1 VISARVFR
9 AGEELTDVP
18 VDDLSRLRS
27 QPDTLVWVDVTGGTD
42 EEIDQMG
49 EEFAIHPLALEDCRH
64 QHQRPKVDQYQRH
77 LLLVAYGTEAAIQG
91 KPTRLHELDL
101 VAGENFMV
109 TFHQVPPIDAE
120 TIAKR
125 IQAHPELTHHGAG
138 FLLYVVLDELVDSFV
153 PTMDS
158 VGERVEDLGEAVF
171 AGRQVE
177 NDVFALRRDLVTIR
191 RVVEPMADAMTVLL
205 RRELGLFE
213 EETRHYLQDIYDHL
227 LRISQSVEAYQDL
240 AAGALE
246 ANLTMAS
253 TALALRLPLRTRLD
267 ARAGG
272 RPVGLLQAQALAVGS
287 RAQLPLATPEIL
299 LHRCGPVGMP
309 IHRAWKSTPTMSSTT
324 RMAAA
329 TQSTT
334 RQNGDHHKGG
344 GDPRLDGDDPRPSIS
359 HREADVD
366 RRDQDQRER
375 IEGGWSN
382 PPEAELRL
390 GLCPLR

>member
-125 IQAHPELTHHGAG
+125 IQAHPELAHHGAG

-253 TALALRLPLRTRLD
+253 NKVNEVARTLTAYAAIFAALTLVSGVYGMNFEHMPELHWRFGYPYALALML
-267 ARAGG
+267 
-272 RPVGLLQAQALAVGS
+272 ALA
-287 RAQLPLATPEIL
+287 A
-299 LHRCGPVGMP
+299 
-309 IHRAWKSTPTMSSTT
+309 
-324 RMAAA
+324 
-329 TQSTT
+329 
-334 RQNGDHHKGG
+334 
-344 GDPRLDGDDPRPSIS
+344 
-359 HREADVD
+359 
-366 RRDQDQRER
+366 
-375 IEGGWSN
+375 
-382 PPEAELRL
+382 
-390 GLCPLR
+390 GLWGFFKRKRWL

>member
-253 TALALRLPLRTRLD
+253 NKVNEVARTLTAT
-267 ARAGG
+267 
-272 RPVGLLQAQALAVGS
+272 
-287 RAQLPLATPEIL
+287 
-299 LHRCGPVGMP
+299 
-309 IHRAWKSTPTMSSTT
+309 
-324 RMAAA
+324 
-329 TQSTT
+329 
-334 RQNGDHHKGG
+334 
-344 GDPRLDGDDPRPSIS
+344 RPSS
-359 HREADVD
+359 
-366 RRDQDQRER
+366 
-375 IEGGWSN
+375 
-382 PPEAELRL
+382 PP
-390 GLCPLR
+390 

>member
-27 QPDTLVWVDVTGGTD
+27 EPDTLVWVDVTGGTD

-77 LLLVAYGTEAAIQG
+77 LLLVAYGTEAAIHG

-125 IQAHPELTHHGAG
+125 IQAHPELAHHGAG

-171 AGRQVE
+171 AGRQVQ
-177 NDVFALRRDLVTIR
+177 NDVFALRRDLVTVR
-191 RVVEPMADAMTVLL
+191 RVVAPMADAMTVLL

-227 LRISQSVEAYQDL
+227 LRIGQSVEAYQDL

-253 TALALRLPLRTRLD
+253 NKVNEVARTLTAYAAIFAALTLVSGVYGMNFEHMPELRWRFGYPYALALML
-267 ARAGG
+267 
-272 RPVGLLQAQALAVGS
+272 ALA
-287 RAQLPLATPEIL
+287 A
-299 LHRCGPVGMP
+299 
-309 IHRAWKSTPTMSSTT
+309 
-324 RMAAA
+324 
-329 TQSTT
+329 
-334 RQNGDHHKGG
+334 
-344 GDPRLDGDDPRPSIS
+344 
-359 HREADVD
+359 
-366 RRDQDQRER
+366 
-375 IEGGWSN
+375 
-382 PPEAELRL
+382 
-390 GLCPLR
+390 GLWGFFKRKRWL

>member
-27 QPDTLVWVDVTGGTD
+27 EPDTLVWVDVTGGTD

-125 IQAHPELTHHGAG
+125 IQAHPELAHHGAG

-171 AGRQVE
+171 AGRQVQ

-191 RVVEPMADAMTVLL
+191 RVVAPMADAMTVLL

-227 LRISQSVEAYQDL
+227 LRIGQSVEAYQDL

-253 TALALRLPLRTRLD
+253 NKVNEVARTLTAYAAIFAALTLVSGVYGMNFEYMPELRWRFGYPYALALML
-267 ARAGG
+267 
-272 RPVGLLQAQALAVGS
+272 ALA
-287 RAQLPLATPEIL
+287 A
-299 LHRCGPVGMP
+299 
-309 IHRAWKSTPTMSSTT
+309 
-324 RMAAA
+324 
-329 TQSTT
+329 
-334 RQNGDHHKGG
+334 
-344 GDPRLDGDDPRPSIS
+344 
-359 HREADVD
+359 
-366 RRDQDQRER
+366 
-375 IEGGWSN
+375 
-382 PPEAELRL
+382 
-390 GLCPLR
+390 GLWGFFKRKRWL

>member
-1 VISARVFR
+1 VFR

-27 QPDTLVWVDVTGGTD
+27 EPDTLVWVDVTGGTD

-125 IQAHPELTHHGAG
+125 IQAHPELAHHGAG

-171 AGRQVE
+171 AGRQVQ

-191 RVVEPMADAMTVLL
+191 RVVAPMADAMTALL

-227 LRISQSVEAYQDL
+227 LRIGQSVEAYQDL

-253 TALALRLPLRTRLD
+253 NKVNEVARTLTAYAAIFAALTLVSGVYGMNFEHMPELRWRFGYPYALALML
-267 ARAGG
+267 
-272 RPVGLLQAQALAVGS
+272 ALA
-287 RAQLPLATPEIL
+287 A
-299 LHRCGPVGMP
+299 
-309 IHRAWKSTPTMSSTT
+309 
-324 RMAAA
+324 
-329 TQSTT
+329 
-334 RQNGDHHKGG
+334 
-344 GDPRLDGDDPRPSIS
+344 
-359 HREADVD
+359 
-366 RRDQDQRER
+366 
-375 IEGGWSN
+375 
-382 PPEAELRL
+382 
-390 GLCPLR
+390 GLWGFFKRKRWL